1 VEILVP
7 EDHGA
12 IYGYLNLWIH
22 YFAYFWVIMDF
33 IFLGKI
39 VLYTYFFLVSAFC
52 KLYVVYLLTTYTLET
67 GFLGNYKNN
76 ARKQN
81 TRGVEVICKDTEP
94 CLPDVGAHD
103 NVIGIRSGS
112 HAMTRFSG
120 P

>member
-1 VEILVP
+1 MWIL
-7 EDHGA
+7 
-12 IYGYLNLWIH
+12 
-22 YFAYFWVIMDF
+22 
-33 IFLGKI
+33 IFLVKLSC
-39 VLYTYFFLVSAFC
+39 VLSFFLASTFS